1 MKDPFNA
8 FVDETIVKEPLSDG
22 RLSSLTFS
30 VKDVFHLKGVKN
42 SAGNPDWLR
51 THGPSEETAPSV
63 TQLLHQGAKLIG
75 TTLTDELMYS
85 LQGEN
90 VHYGTPINPRDKSR
104 IPGGSSSGSAVVVAA
119 GLRDFAL
126 GTDTGGSV
134 RIPAAYCGLFGFR
147 PTHGSVSIDHV
158 IPLASSFDTVG
169 WMTRDAK
176 LLESVGET
184 LLNNVNPVTTF
195 TRKLISYD
203 AWKLA
208 DSDTQ
213 AILSPYVQWL
223 KSQSDEVIWQDIS
236 VNGLSAWS
244 NTFRI
249 IQASEI
255 WQAHGK
261 WIELE
266 EPEFGSGIKER
277 FETASKIT
285 ADELVPELEA
295 RKLVRKHL
303 TDLLEEDG
311 LLIIPTVPGIAP
323 LRDLPDEEVEERR
336 KRTLQLSCIA
346 GLAGL
351 PQVTIPVTSK
361 SGAPVGLS
369 IIAGPNQDLSLLK
382 WVNDF
387 VASYNRG
394 D

>member
-1 MKDPFNA
+1 MTDPFHA

-22 RLSSLTFS
+22 RLSGLIFS

-51 THGPSEETAPSV
+51 THDPSEETAPSV

-90 VHYGTPINPRDKSR
+90 AHYGTPVNPRDSKR

-147 PTHGSVSIDHV
+147 PTHGAISIDHV
-158 IPLASSFDTVG
+158 IQLAASFDTVG
-169 WMTRDAK
+169 WMARDSKVLANVGKSLLTHVEQETRF
-176 LLESVGET
+176 LRT
-184 LLNNVNPVTTF
+184 I
-195 TRKLISYD
+195 ISHD
-203 AWKLA
+203 AWTLA
-208 DSDTQ
+208 DSDTKDV
-213 AILSPYVQWL
+213 LNPYIHSL
-223 KSQSDEVIWQDIS
+223 KKEYMEMIWQDIS
-236 VNGLSAWS
+236 TDGLASWA

-249 IQASEI
+249 IQANEI
-255 WQAHGK
+255 WKEHGK

-266 EPEFGSGIKER
+266 HPSFGPGIKER
-277 FETASKIT
+277 FEMASKIT
-285 ADELVPELEA
+285 
-295 RKLVRKHL
+295 
-303 TDLLEEDG
+303 LEEVEPQLKLRKQIRQHLINLLGDDG

-323 LRDLPDEEVEERR
+323 LRDLPNEEVEERR

-361 SGAPVGLS
+361 SGPPVGLS
-369 IIAGPNQDLSLLK
+369 VIAGPNKDLPLLE
-382 WVNDF
+382 WANDF
-387 VASYNRG
+387 VASYNKGR
-394 D
+394 